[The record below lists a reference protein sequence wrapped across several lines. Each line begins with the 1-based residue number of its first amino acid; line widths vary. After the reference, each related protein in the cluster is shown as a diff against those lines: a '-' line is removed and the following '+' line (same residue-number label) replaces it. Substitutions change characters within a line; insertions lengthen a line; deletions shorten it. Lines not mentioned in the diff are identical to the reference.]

1 MAEAEGEGPS
11 HLNPQMEDAVMLSW
25 SLLFLIVALIAGFLG
40 FGVLAGAAA
49 GIAKLLFFL
58 FIVLLVVAA
67 IATAVRRRPPSA

>member
-1 MAEAEGEGPS
+1 
-11 HLNPQMEDAVMLSW
+11 MEDAVMLNW